1 MSSSNQIEVSPENR
15 VCAKC
20 LGRVHLMGRR
30 GHGHSSSDTSC
41 PYYFDIFQSR
51 TSKCSRCNQ
60 PGHNRNNRTLCSLR
74 EQHPDY
80 YYARSQPRQ
89 PRRTT
94 TQPVRER
101 PLQDRETLSRIYL
114 LNACIHRL
122 VSYINRNSFN
132 PNADDHFYRP
142 PPPVASI
149 INHINREYSIPLRS
163 IFYSINTPFRDTEH
177 SIESINRHIDRI
189 SVSLQNYISQLD
201 SDMLEF
207 EQLSVLVQDILF
219 LIHPEQQAR
228 PKRILEVNVDPAESI
243 QEIEC
248 NICYETTDFKTICKF
263 GCNHQFCVG
272 CVCSLITSRN
282 NNIHKPINCPMCRSN
297 ITIVNCHDVEQLN
310 TIKESL

>member
-1 MSSSNQIEVSPENR
+1 MSISNQIEVSPENR

-20 LGRVHLMGRR
+20 LGRSHPISSR
-30 GHGHSSSDTSC
+30 GHSSRGHSSRGHSSRGHSSRGHSSSDTSC

-94 TQPVRER
+94 TQPVQER
-101 PLQDRETLSRIYL
+101 RLPDRETLSRIYL

-132 PNADDHFYRP
+132 PNAYDNFYRP

-149 INHINREYSIPLRS
+149 INHIIREYSVPLRS
-163 IFYSINTPFRDTEH
+163 IFYSINSPFIDTEH

-189 SVSLQNYISQLD
+189 SVSLQNYISQIN

-207 EQLSVLVQDILF
+207 EQRAVLVQDILF
-219 LIHPEQQAR
+219 LIHPRQQAR

-272 CVCSLITSRN
+272 CVCRLITSRN
-282 NNIHKPINCPMCRSN
+282 NNIHKPILSY
-297 ITIVNCHDVEQLN
+297 V
-310 TIKESL
+310 SF